1 MKKWYQQG
9 DIMLGVAVIAVVAM
23 LIVPLPAMLL
33 DFLLGISIMI
43 SIVALLT
50 AMFNREIADFSVFP
64 TLLLVSTVYRLAL
77 NVSSTRLILA
87 KGPAFEGQLIRAFG
101 EFVVGNNYVIGF
113 VVFIILVLVQMMVIT
128 KGATRISE
136 VSARFALDALPGR
149 QMAIEADITSGRVTE
164 EEGRRRNE
172 NLRREVDFYG
182 QMDGATKFV
191 QGDVRVGLI
200 ITAVNIVGGL
210 IIGMVMRG
218 ESFSTALKTYTLL
231 TIGDG
236 LVAQI
241 PSLLITTATGMVVTR
256 AGAKNN
262 LTNELSTQMFQNSRA
277 LYITAGALFTASLV
291 PGFPKFSLWLISA
304 FLGFLAYNMRQQK
317 KADAEK
323 QEAIQEQGKVGS
335 TERFLD
341 ELAVDPLK
349 IEIGF
354 NLVPLLD
361 RKQGGTL
368 LDRITNLR
376 QKMASDLGMIVPP
389 VRINDN
395 LDLDGNEY
403 LILIG
408 GIEVARTKVYP
419 EYLGALTNPNVRE
432 EIKPASPD
440 LVVNDPAFGQK
451 VILIEPE
458 KKREAEEKGYIVIDA
473 STMMITHLQ
482 ETFRAY
488 APQIMGREEV
498 KLLLDKT
505 KQKSPI
511 VVEEVTKL
519 FPNPGVL
526 LTILHNL
533 LRENVSIRNFPAIL
547 ETMADYGHRV
557 QNPELLTDIV
567 RQRIA
572 RQIVAPY
579 QDKNK
584 AIYAAVIDPQIEYD
598 VRGNITID
606 ERDGRVLAID
616 PHYRERLRGV
626 LLEAYN
632 KMQSEGKFPLFVCG
646 SEIRSSIAEI
656 ISREISTR
664 SFAVVA
670 YEEIPRDAKFIEMTK
685 VILEPSEVNA

>member
-9 DIMLGVAVIAVVAM
+9 DIMLGVAVVAVVAM
-23 LIVPLPAMLL
+23 LIVPLPTMLL

-77 NVSSTRLILA
+77 NVSTTRQILS
-87 KGPAFEGQLIRAFG
+87 KGPAFDGQLVRAFG
-101 EFVVGNNYVIGF
+101 EFVAGNNYVIGF

-164 EEGRRRNE
+164 EEGRKRNE

-200 ITAVNIVGGL
+200 ITAVNIIGGL

-218 ESFSTALKTYTLL
+218 ENFQTALKTYTLL

-277 LYITAGALFTASLV
+277 LYITAGALFVASLV
-291 PGFPKFSLWLISA
+291 PGFPKISLWVISL
-304 FLGFLAYNMRQQK
+304 FLGFIAYNMREQK
-317 KADAEK
+317 KAESQK
-323 QEAIQEQGKVGS
+323 QEAIQEQQKIGS

-403 LILIG
+403 VILIG

-419 EYLGALTNPNVRE
+419 EYLGALSNPNIRE
-432 EIKPASPD
+432 ELKPASPD

-451 VILIEPE
+451 VILIDPE
-458 KKREAEEKGYIVIDA
+458 KKRDAEERGYIVIDA

-505 KQKSPI
+505 KQKYPS
-511 VVEEVTKL
+511 VVDEVTKL
-519 FPNPGVL
+519 FPNPGIL

-533 LRENVSIRNFPAIL
+533 LRENVSIRNLPAIL
-547 ETMADYGHRV
+547 ETMADYGQRV

-567 RQRIA
+567 RQRLA

-584 AIYAAVIDPQIEYD
+584 TIYAAVIDPQIEYD
-598 VRGNITID
+598 VRGNITVD

-616 PHYRERLRGV
+616 PHYRERLRSV
-626 LLEAYN
+626 LIQAYN
-632 KMQSEGKFPLFVCG
+632 TMQTEGKFPLFVCG

-670 YEEIPRDAKFIEMTK
+670 YEEIPRDAKFVEMTK
-685 VILEPSEVNA
+685 VILEQSEVNA

>member
-1 MKKWYQQG
+1 
-9 DIMLGVAVIAVVAM
+9 MLGVAVVAVVAM
-23 LIVPLPAMLL
+23 LIVPLPTMLL

-77 NVSSTRLILA
+77 NVSTTRQILS
-87 KGPAFEGQLIRAFG
+87 KGPAFDGQLVRAFG
-101 EFVVGNNYVIGF
+101 EFVAGNNYVIGF

-164 EEGRRRNE
+164 EEGRKRNE

-200 ITAVNIVGGL
+200 ITAVNIIGGL

-218 ESFSTALKTYTLL
+218 ENFQTALKTYTLL

-277 LYITAGALFTASLV
+277 LYITAGALFVASLV
-291 PGFPKFSLWLISA
+291 PGFPKISLWVISL
-304 FLGFLAYNMRQQK
+304 FLGFIAYNMREQK
-317 KADAEK
+317 KAESQK
-323 QEAIQEQGKVGS
+323 QEAIQEQQKIGS

-403 LILIG
+403 VILIG

-419 EYLGALTNPNVRE
+419 EYLGALSNPNIRE
-432 EIKPASPD
+432 ELKPASPD

-451 VILIEPE
+451 VILIDPE
-458 KKREAEEKGYIVIDA
+458 KKRDAEERGYIVIDA

-505 KQKSPI
+505 KQKYPS
-511 VVEEVTKL
+511 VVDEVTKL
-519 FPNPGVL
+519 FPNPGIL

-533 LRENVSIRNFPAIL
+533 LRENVSIRNLPAIL
-547 ETMADYGHRV
+547 ETMADYGQRV

-567 RQRIA
+567 RQRLA

-584 AIYAAVIDPQIEYD
+584 TIYAAVIDPQIEYD
-598 VRGNITID
+598 VRGNITVD

-616 PHYRERLRGV
+616 PHYRERLRSV
-626 LLEAYN
+626 LIQAYN
-632 KMQSEGKFPLFVCG
+632 TMQTEGKFPLFVCG

-670 YEEIPRDAKFIEMTK
+670 YEEIPRDAKFVEMTK
-685 VILEPSEVNA
+685 VILEQSEVNA

>member
-1 MKKWYQQG
+1 
-9 DIMLGVAVIAVVAM
+9 LGVAVIAVVAM
-23 LIVPLPAMLL
+23 LIIPLPAMLL
-33 DFLLGISIMI
+33 DFLLAFSIMI

-200 ITAVNIVGGL
+200 ITTINIIGGL

-218 ESFSTALKTYTLL
+218 ESLQTALKTYTLL

-256 AGAKNN
+256 AGAKND
-262 LTNELSTQMFQNSRA
+262 LTSELSVQMFQNARA
-277 LYITAGALFTASLV
+277 LYITAGALFISSLV
-291 PGFPKFSLWLISA
+291 PGFPKISLWVISL
-304 FLGFLAYNMRQQK
+304 FLGFIAYNMRQQK
-317 KADAEK
+317 KAESQK
-323 QEAIQEQGKVGS
+323 QEAIQEQAKIGS

-354 NLVPLLD
+354 NLVPMLD

-376 QKMASDLGMIVPP
+376 QKMAADLGMIVPP

-403 LILIG
+403 VILIG

-419 EYLGALTNPNVRE
+419 EYLGALSNPNVRE
-432 EIKPASPD
+432 ELKPTSPD
-440 LVVNDPAFGQK
+440 LVINDPAFGQR
-451 VILIEPE
+451 VVLIDPE

-505 KQKSPI
+505 KQKYPS
-511 VVEEVTKL
+511 VVDEVNKL

-533 LRENVSIRNFPAIL
+533 LRENVSIRNLPAIL
-547 ETMADYGHRV
+547 ETMADYGGRV
-557 QNPELLTDIV
+557 QNAELLTDIV
-567 RQRIA
+567 RQRLA
-572 RQIVAPY
+572 RQIVTPY

-584 AIYAAVIDPQIEYD
+584 TIFAAVIDPQIEYD

-606 ERDGRVLAID
+606 DRDGRVLALD
-616 PHYRERLRGV
+616 PHYRERLRAA
-626 LLEAYN
+626 LLHVYN
-632 KMQSEGKFPLFVCG
+632 RMQTEGKFPLFVCG

-656 ISREISTR
+656 LSREISTR
-664 SFAVVA
+664 SFAVIA
-670 YEEIPRDAKFIEMTK
+670 YEEIPREAKFVEMAK
-685 VILEPSEVNA
+685 VILEESEVNA

>member
-23 LIVPLPAMLL
+23 LIIPLPAMLL
-33 DFLLGISIMI
+33 DFLLALSIMI

-200 ITAVNIVGGL
+200 ITTINIIGGL

-218 ESFSTALKTYTLL
+218 ESLQTALKTYTLL

-256 AGAKNN
+256 AGAKND
-262 LTNELSTQMFQNSRA
+262 LTSELSVQMFQNARA
-277 LYITAGALFTASLV
+277 LYITAGALFISSLV
-291 PGFPKFSLWLISA
+291 PGFPKISLWVISL
-304 FLGFLAYNMRQQK
+304 FLGFIAYNMRQQK
-317 KADAEK
+317 KAESQK
-323 QEAIQEQGKVGS
+323 QEAIQEQAKIGS

-354 NLVPLLD
+354 NLVPMLD

-376 QKMASDLGMIVPP
+376 QKMAADLGMIVPP

-403 LILIG
+403 VILIG

-419 EYLGALTNPNVRE
+419 EYLGALSNPNVRE
-432 EIKPASPD
+432 ELKPTSPD
-440 LVVNDPAFGQK
+440 LVINDPAFGQR
-451 VILIEPE
+451 VVLIDPE

-505 KQKSPI
+505 KQKYPS
-511 VVEEVTKL
+511 VVDEVNKL

-533 LRENVSIRNFPAIL
+533 LRENVSIRNLPAIL
-547 ETMADYGHRV
+547 ETMADYGGRV
-557 QNPELLTDIV
+557 QNAELLTDIV
-567 RQRIA
+567 RQRLA
-572 RQIVAPY
+572 RQIVTPY

-584 AIYAAVIDPQIEYD
+584 TIFAAVIDPQIEYD

-606 ERDGRVLAID
+606 DRDGRVLALD
-616 PHYRERLRGV
+616 PHYRERLRAA
-626 LLEAYN
+626 LLHVYN
-632 KMQSEGKFPLFVCG
+632 RMQTEGKFPLFVCG

-656 ISREISTR
+656 LSREISTR
-664 SFAVVA
+664 SFAVIA
-670 YEEIPRDAKFIEMTK
+670 YEEIPREAKFVEMAK
-685 VILEPSEVNA
+685 VILEESEVNA

>member
-23 LIVPLPAMLL
+23 LIVPLPALLL
-33 DFLLGISIMI
+33 DFLLAISIMI

-101 EFVVGNNYVIGF
+101 EFVVGGNYVIGF

-149 QMAIEADITSGRVTE
+149 QMAIEADMTSGRVTE

-200 ITAVNIVGGL
+200 ITAINVIGGL
-210 IIGMVMRG
+210 IIGMAMRG
-218 ESFSTALKTYTLL
+218 ESLQTALKTYTLL

-241 PSLLITTATGMVVTR
+241 PSLLITVATGMVVTR
-256 AGAKNN
+256 AGAKND
-262 LTNELSTQMFQNSRA
+262 LTTELSSQMFQNARA
-277 LYITAGALFTASLV
+277 LYITAGALFVASLV
-291 PGFPKFSLWLISA
+291 PGFPKLSLWVISL

-317 KADAEK
+317 MAESQK
-323 QEAIQEQGKVGS
+323 QEAIQEQQKVGS

-403 LILIG
+403 VILIG

-432 EIKPASPD
+432 ELVPTSAD
-440 LVVNDPAFGQK
+440 MVVNDPAFGQR
-451 VILIEPE
+451 VVLIDPE
-458 KKREAEEKGYIVIDA
+458 KKREAEEKGYVVIDA

-505 KQKSPI
+505 KQKYPS
-511 VVEEVTKL
+511 VVDEVNKL
-519 FPNPGVL
+519 FQNPGVL
-526 LTILHNL
+526 LSILHNL
-533 LRENVSIRNFPAIL
+533 LRENVSIRNLPAIL
-547 ETMADYGHRV
+547 ETLADYGARI
-557 QNPELLTDIV
+557 QNPELLTDMV
-567 RQRIA
+567 RQRLA

-584 AIYAAVIDPQIEYD
+584 AIFAAVIDPQIEYD
-598 VRGNITID
+598 VRGSITID
-606 ERDGRVLAID
+606 DRDGRVLAID

-626 LLEAYN
+626 LLNAYN
-632 KMQSEGKFPLFVCG
+632 TMQTQGRFPLFVCG
-646 SEIRSSIAEI
+646 AEVRSSIAEI
-656 ISREISTR
+656 ISRETSTR
-664 SFAVVA
+664 SFAVIA
-670 YEEIPRDAKFIEMTK
+670 YEEIPRDAKFIELTK
-685 VILEPSEVNA
+685 VILDASEVNA

>member
-23 LIVPLPAMLL
+23 LIVPLPALLL
-33 DFLLGISIMI
+33 DFLLAISIML

-50 AMFNREIADFSVFP
+50 AMFNKEIADFSVFP
-64 TLLLVSTVYRLAL
+64 TLLLVTTVYRLAL

-101 EFVVGNNYVIGF
+101 EFVVGGNYVIGF
-113 VVFIILVLVQMMVIT
+113 VVFVILVLVQMMVIT

-149 QMAIEADITSGRVTE
+149 QMAIEADMTSGRVTE

-200 ITAVNIVGGL
+200 ITAINVIGGL
-210 IIGMVMRG
+210 IIGMAMRG
-218 ESFSTALKTYTLL
+218 ESLQTALKTYTLL

-241 PSLLITTATGMVVTR
+241 PSLLITVATGMVVTR
-256 AGAKNN
+256 AGAKND
-262 LTNELSTQMFQNSRA
+262 LTQELSSQMFQNARA
-277 LYITAGALFTASLV
+277 LYITAGALFVASLV
-291 PGFPKFSLWLISA
+291 PGFPKLSLWVISL

-317 KADAEK
+317 MAESQK
-323 QEAIQEQGKVGS
+323 QEAIQEQQKVGS

-376 QKMASDLGMIVPP
+376 QKMAADLGMIVPP

-403 LILIG
+403 VILIG

-432 EIKPASPD
+432 EIVPASAD
-440 LVVNDPAFGQK
+440 MVVNDPAFGQR
-451 VILIEPE
+451 VVLIDPE
-458 KKREAEEKGYIVIDA
+458 KKREAEEKGYVVIDA

-505 KQKSPI
+505 KQKYPS
-511 VVEEVTKL
+511 VVDEVNKL

-526 LTILHNL
+526 LSILHNL
-533 LRENVSIRNFPAIL
+533 LRENVSIRNLPAIL
-547 ETMADYGHRV
+547 ETLADYGARV
-557 QNPELLTDIV
+557 SNPELLTDIV
-567 RQRIA
+567 RQRLA

-584 AIYAAVIDPQIEYD
+584 AIFAAVIDPQIEYD
-598 VRGNITID
+598 VRGSITID

-616 PHYRERLRGV
+616 PHYRERLRSV
-626 LLEAYN
+626 LLNAYN
-632 KMQSEGKFPLFVCG
+632 TMQTQGRFPLFVCG
-646 SEIRSSIAEI
+646 SEVRSSIAEI
-656 ISREISTR
+656 ISRETSTR
-664 SFAVVA
+664 SFAVIA
-670 YEEIPRDAKFIEMTK
+670 YEEIPRDAKFIELTK
-685 VILEPSEVNA
+685 VILDTSEVNA

>member
-1 MKKWYQQG
+1 
-9 DIMLGVAVIAVVAM
+9 MLGVAVIAVVAM
-23 LIVPLPAMLL
+23 LIIPLPAMLL
-33 DFLLGISIMI
+33 DFLLALSIMI

-200 ITAVNIVGGL
+200 ITAINIIGGL

-218 ESFSTALKTYTLL
+218 ESLQTALKTYTLL

-256 AGAKNN
+256 AGAKND
-262 LTNELSTQMFQNSRA
+262 LTSELSVQMFQNARA
-277 LYITAGALFTASLV
+277 LYITAGALFISSLV
-291 PGFPKFSLWLISA
+291 PGFPKISLWVISL
-304 FLGFLAYNMRQQK
+304 FLGFIAYNMRQQK
-317 KADAEK
+317 KAESQK
-323 QEAIQEQGKVGS
+323 QEAIQEQAKIGS

-354 NLVPLLD
+354 NLVPMLD

-376 QKMASDLGMIVPP
+376 QKMAADLGMIVPP

-403 LILIG
+403 VILIG

-419 EYLGALTNPNVRE
+419 EYLGALSNPNVRE
-432 EIKPASPD
+432 ELKPTSPD
-440 LVVNDPAFGQK
+440 LVINDPAFGQR
-451 VILIEPE
+451 VVLIDPE

-498 KLLLDKT
+498 KLLLEKT
-505 KQKSPI
+505 KQKYPS
-511 VVEEVTKL
+511 VVDEVNKL

-533 LRENVSIRNFPAIL
+533 LRENVSIRNLPAIL
-547 ETMADYGHRV
+547 ETMADYGGRV
-557 QNPELLTDIV
+557 QNAELLTDIV
-567 RQRIA
+567 RQRLA
-572 RQIVAPY
+572 RQIVTPY

-584 AIYAAVIDPQIEYD
+584 TIFAAVIDPQIEYD

-606 ERDGRVLAID
+606 DRDGRVLALD
-616 PHYRERLRGV
+616 PHYRERLRAA
-626 LLEAYN
+626 LLHVYN
-632 KMQSEGKFPLFVCG
+632 RMQTEGKFPLFVCG

-656 ISREISTR
+656 LSREISTR
-664 SFAVVA
+664 SFAVIA
-670 YEEIPRDAKFIEMTK
+670 YEEIPREAKFVEMAK
-685 VILEPSEVNA
+685 VILEESEVNA

>member
-23 LIVPLPAMLL
+23 LIVPLPALLL
-33 DFLLGISIMI
+33 DFLLAISIMI

-50 AMFNREIADFSVFP
+50 AMFNKEIADFSVFP
-64 TLLLVSTVYRLAL
+64 TLLLVTTVYRLAL

-101 EFVVGNNYVIGF
+101 EFVVGGNYVIGF
-113 VVFIILVLVQMMVIT
+113 VVFVILVLVQMMVIT

-149 QMAIEADITSGRVTE
+149 QMAIEADMTSGRVTE

-200 ITAVNIVGGL
+200 ITAINVIGGL
-210 IIGMVMRG
+210 IIGMAMRG
-218 ESFSTALKTYTLL
+218 ESLQTALKTYTLL

-241 PSLLITTATGMVVTR
+241 PSLLITVATGMVVTR
-256 AGAKNN
+256 AGAKND
-262 LTNELSTQMFQNSRA
+262 LTQELSSQMFQNARA
-277 LYITAGALFTASLV
+277 LYITAGALFVASLV
-291 PGFPKFSLWLISA
+291 PGFPKLSLWVISL

-317 KADAEK
+317 MAESQK
-323 QEAIQEQGKVGS
+323 QEAIQEQQKVGS

-376 QKMASDLGMIVPP
+376 QKMAADLGMIVPP

-403 LILIG
+403 VILIG

-432 EIKPASPD
+432 EIVPTSAD
-440 LVVNDPAFGQK
+440 MVVNDPAFGQR
-451 VILIEPE
+451 VVLIDPE
-458 KKREAEEKGYIVIDA
+458 KKREAEEKGYVVIDA

-505 KQKSPI
+505 KQKYPS
-511 VVEEVTKL
+511 VVDEVNKL

-526 LTILHNL
+526 LSILHNL
-533 LRENVSIRNFPAIL
+533 LRENVSIRNLPAIL
-547 ETMADYGHRV
+547 ETLADYGARV
-557 QNPELLTDIV
+557 SNPELLTDIV
-567 RQRIA
+567 RQRLA

-584 AIYAAVIDPQIEYD
+584 AIFAAVIDPQIEYD
-598 VRGNITID
+598 VRSSITID

-616 PHYRERLRGV
+616 PHYRERLRSV
-626 LLEAYN
+626 LLNAYN
-632 KMQSEGKFPLFVCG
+632 TMQTQGRFPLFVCG
-646 SEIRSSIAEI
+646 SEVRSSIAEI
-656 ISREISTR
+656 ISRETSTR
-664 SFAVVA
+664 SFAVIA
-670 YEEIPRDAKFIEMTK
+670 YEEIPRDAKFIELTK
-685 VILEPSEVNA
+685 VILDTSEVNA

>member
-23 LIVPLPAMLL
+23 LIVPLPALLL
-33 DFLLGISIMI
+33 DFLLAISIMI

-101 EFVVGNNYVIGF
+101 EFVVGGNYVIGF

-149 QMAIEADITSGRVTE
+149 QMAIEADMTSGRVTE

-200 ITAVNIVGGL
+200 ITTINVIGGL
-210 IIGMVMRG
+210 IIGMAMRG
-218 ESFSTALKTYTLL
+218 ESLQTALKTYTLL

-241 PSLLITTATGMVVTR
+241 PSLLITVATGMVVTR
-256 AGAKNN
+256 AGAKND
-262 LTNELSTQMFQNSRA
+262 LTTELSSQMFQNARA
-277 LYITAGALFTASLV
+277 LYITAGALFVASLV
-291 PGFPKFSLWLISA
+291 PGFPKLSLWVISL

-317 KADAEK
+317 MAESQK
-323 QEAIQEQGKVGS
+323 QEAIQEQQKVGS

-403 LILIG
+403 VILIG

-432 EIKPASPD
+432 ELVPTSAD
-440 LVVNDPAFGQK
+440 MVVNDPAFGQR
-451 VILIEPE
+451 VVLIDPE
-458 KKREAEEKGYIVIDA
+458 KKREAEEKGYVVIDA

-505 KQKSPI
+505 KQKYPS
-511 VVEEVTKL
+511 VVDEVNKL
-519 FPNPGVL
+519 FQNPGVL
-526 LTILHNL
+526 LSILHNL
-533 LRENVSIRNFPAIL
+533 LRENVSIRNLPAIL
-547 ETMADYGHRV
+547 ETLADYGGRI
-557 QNPELLTDIV
+557 QNPELLTDMV
-567 RQRIA
+567 RQRLA

-584 AIYAAVIDPQIEYD
+584 AIFAAVIDPQIEYD
-598 VRGNITID
+598 VRGSITID
-606 ERDGRVLAID
+606 DRDGRVLAID

-626 LLEAYN
+626 LLNAYN
-632 KMQSEGKFPLFVCG
+632 TMQTQGRFPLFVCG
-646 SEIRSSIAEI
+646 AEVRSSIAEI
-656 ISREISTR
+656 ISRETSTR
-664 SFAVVA
+664 SFAVIA
-670 YEEIPRDAKFIEMTK
+670 YEEIPRDAKFIELTK
-685 VILEPSEVNA
+685 VILDASEVNA

>member
-9 DIMLGVAVIAVVAM
+9 DIMLGVAVVAVVAM
-23 LIVPLPAMLL
+23 LIVPLPTMLL

-77 NVSSTRLILA
+77 NVSTTRQILA
-87 KGPAFEGQLIRAFG
+87 KGPAFDGQLVRAFG
-101 EFVVGNNYVIGF
+101 EFVAGNNYVIGF

-164 EEGRRRNE
+164 EEGRKRNE

-200 ITAVNIVGGL
+200 ITAVNIIGGL

-218 ESFSTALKTYTLL
+218 ESFQTALKTYTLL

-262 LTNELSTQMFQNSRA
+262 LTSELSTQMFQNSRA
-277 LYITAGALFTASLV
+277 LYITAGALFVASLV
-291 PGFPKFSLWLISA
+291 PGFPKLSLWIISG
-304 FLGFLAYNMRQQK
+304 FLGFLAYNMREQK
-317 KADAEK
+317 KAESQK
-323 QEAIQEQGKVGS
+323 QEAISEQQKIGS

-403 LILIG
+403 VILIG
-408 GIEVARTKVYP
+408 GIEVARTKVFP
-419 EYLGALTNPNVRE
+419 EYLGALSNPNIRE
-432 EIKPASPD
+432 ELKPASPD
-440 LVVNDPAFGQK
+440 MIVNDPAFGQK
-451 VILIEPE
+451 VILIDPE

-505 KQKSPI
+505 KQKYPS
-511 VVEEVTKL
+511 VVDEVAKL
-519 FPNPGVL
+519 FPNPGII

-533 LRENVSIRNFPAIL
+533 LRENVSIRNLPAIL
-547 ETMADYGHRV
+547 ETMADYGQRV

-567 RQRIA
+567 RQRLA

-584 AIYAAVIDPQIEYD
+584 TIFAAVIDPQIEYD

-616 PHYRERLRGV
+616 PHYRERLRAV
-626 LLEAYN
+626 LVQAYN
-632 KMQSEGKFPLFVCG
+632 TMQTEGKFPLFVCG
-646 SEIRSSIAEI
+646 SEIRSSISEI

-670 YEEIPRDAKFIEMTK
+670 YEEIPRDAKFVEMTK
-685 VILEPSEVNA
+685 VILEQSEVNA

>member
-1 MKKWYQQG
+1 MRKWYQQN
-9 DIMLGVAVIAVVAM
+9 DIMLGVAVVAVVAM
-23 LIVPLPAMLL
+23 LIIPLPAMLL

-50 AMFNREIADFSVFP
+50 AMFNREISDFSVFP
-64 TLLLVSTVYRLAL
+64 TLLLVSTVFRLAL

-113 VVFIILVLVQMMVIT
+113 VIFIILVMVQMMVIT
-128 KGATRISE
+128 KGATRIAE

-149 QMAIEADITSGRVTE
+149 QMALEADMSSGRVTE

-210 IIGMVMRG
+210 VIGMVMRG
-218 ESFSTALKTYTLL
+218 EGIQTALKTYTLL

-256 AGAKNN
+256 AGAKND
-262 LTNELSTQMFQNSRA
+262 LASELSTQMFQNART
-277 LYITAGALFTASLV
+277 LYITASALFAASLV
-291 PGFPKFSLWLISA
+291 PGFPKISLWVISIFLA
-304 FLGFLAYNMRQQK
+304 FIAYNMREQK
-317 KADAEK
+317 KIETQK
-323 QEAIQEQGKVGS
+323 QEAIQEQQKVGS

-376 QKMASDLGMIVPP
+376 QKMAADLGMIVPP
-389 VRINDN
+389 VRISDN

-403 LILIG
+403 VVLIG
-408 GIEVARTKVYP
+408 GIEVGRTKVFP
-419 EYLGALTNPNVRE
+419 EYLGALSNPTIRDE
-432 EIKPASPD
+432 LKPSSPD
-440 LVVNDPAFGQK
+440 MVVTDAAFNQK

-458 KKREAEEKGYIVIDA
+458 QKRDAEERGYIVIDA
-473 STMMITHLQ
+473 STMIITHLQ
-482 ETFRAY
+482 EVFRAY
-488 APQIMGREEV
+488 ASQIMGREEV

-505 KQKSPI
+505 KQKYPS
-511 VVEEVTKL
+511 VVDEVMKL

-526 LTILHNL
+526 LKILHNL
-533 LRENVSIRNFPAIL
+533 LRENVSIRNLPAIL
-547 ETMADYGHRV
+547 EAIADYGQRI
-557 QNPELLTDIV
+557 QNAELLTDLV
-567 RQRIA
+567 RQRLGQ
-572 RQIVAPY
+572 QIIVPY
-579 QDKNK
+579 LDKNK
-584 AIYAAVIDPQIEYD
+584 SLFAAVIDPQIEYD

-616 PHYRERLRGV
+616 PHYREQLRSV
-626 LLEAYN
+626 LIEAFN
-632 KMQSEGKFPLFVCG
+632 RMQSEGKFPVFVCG
-646 SEIRSSIAEI
+646 SEIRSSISEI
-656 ISREISTR
+656 LSRDIATR
-664 SFAVVA
+664 SFAVIA
-670 YEEIPRDAKFIEMTK
+670 YEEIPRETKFIETTK
-685 VILEPSEVNA
+685 VILEMDEVNA

>member
-9 DIMLGVAVIAVVAM
+9 DIMLGIAVIAVVAM
-23 LIVPLPAMLL
+23 LIIPLPAMLL
-33 DFLLGISIMI
+33 DFLLAVSIMI

-87 KGPAFEGQLIRAFG
+87 KGPAFEGKLIRAFG

-200 ITAVNIVGGL
+200 ITSINIIGGL
-210 IIGMVMRG
+210 IIGMAMRG
-218 ESFSTALKTYTLL
+218 ENLATALKTYTLL

-256 AGAKNN
+256 AGAKND
-262 LTNELSTQMFQNSRA
+262 LTTELSVQMFQNSRA
-277 LYITAGALFTASLV
+277 LYITAGALFAASLV
-291 PGFPKFSLWLISA
+291 PGFPKISLWVISL

-317 KADAEK
+317 KAESQK
-323 QEAIQEQGKVGS
+323 QEAIQEQQKVGS

-403 LILIG
+403 VILIG

-419 EYLGALTNPNVRE
+419 EYLGALSNPNVRE
-432 EIKPASPD
+432 EIKAVSPE
-440 LVVNDPAFGQK
+440 LVVTDPAFGQR
-451 VILIEPE
+451 VILIDPE

-473 STMMITHLQ
+473 STMIITHLQ

-505 KQKSPI
+505 RQKYPS
-511 VVEEVTKL
+511 VVDEVGKL

-533 LRENVSIRNFPAIL
+533 LRENVSIRNLPAIL
-547 ETMADYGHRV
+547 ETLADYGQRV

-567 RQRIA
+567 RQRLA

-584 AIYAAVIDPQIEYD
+584 ALFAAVIDPQIEYD

-606 ERDGRVLAID
+606 ERDGRVLALD
-616 PHYRERLRGV
+616 PHYRERLRAA
-626 LLEAYN
+626 LLNAYN
-632 KMQSEGKFPLFVCG
+632 TMQTGGKFPVFVCG
-646 SEIRSSIAEI
+646 SEIRSAIAEI

-664 SFAVVA
+664 SFAVIA
-670 YEEIPRDAKFIEMTK
+670 YEEIPRDIRFVELTK
-685 VILEPSEVNA
+685 VIMEESEVNA

>member
-101 EFVVGNNYVIGF
+101 EFVVGNNYIIGF
-113 VVFIILVLVQMMVIT
+113 VIFIILVLVQMMVIT

-182 QMDGATKFV
+182 QMDGATKFI

-218 ESFSTALKTYTLL
+218 ESFSTAVKTYTLL

-262 LTNELSTQMFQNSRA
+262 LTSELATQMFQNSRA

-323 QEAIQEQGKVGS
+323 QDAIQEQAKVGS

-376 QKMASDLGMIVPP
+376 QKMAADLGMIVPP

-432 EIKPASPD
+432 EMKPASPD
-440 LVVNDPAFGQK
+440 LIVNDPAFGQK
-451 VILIEPE
+451 VILIETE

-498 KLLLDKT
+498 KLLMDKT
-505 KQKSPI
+505 KQKYPS

-533 LRENVSIRNFPAIL
+533 LRENVSIRNLPAIL
-547 ETMADYGHRV
+547 ETMADYGQRV

-632 KMQSEGKFPLFVCG
+632 KMQGEGKFPLFVCG

-670 YEEIPRDAKFIEMTK
+670 YEELPRDAKFIEMTK

>member
-23 LIVPLPAMLL
+23 LIIPLPAMLL
-33 DFLLGISIMI
+33 DFLLALSIMI

-200 ITAVNIVGGL
+200 ITAINIIGGL

-218 ESFSTALKTYTLL
+218 ESLQTALKTYTLL

-256 AGAKNN
+256 AGAKND
-262 LTNELSTQMFQNSRA
+262 LTSELSVQMFQNARA
-277 LYITAGALFTASLV
+277 LYITAGALFISSLV
-291 PGFPKFSLWLISA
+291 PGFPKISLWVISL
-304 FLGFLAYNMRQQK
+304 FLGFIAYNMRQQK
-317 KADAEK
+317 KAESQK
-323 QEAIQEQGKVGS
+323 QEAIQEQAKIGS

-354 NLVPLLD
+354 NLVPMLD

-376 QKMASDLGMIVPP
+376 QKMAADLGMIVPP

-403 LILIG
+403 VILIG

-419 EYLGALTNPNVRE
+419 EYLGALSNPNVRE
-432 EIKPASPD
+432 ELKPTSPD
-440 LVVNDPAFGQK
+440 LVINDPAFGQR
-451 VILIEPE
+451 VVLIDPE

-498 KLLLDKT
+498 KLLLEKT
-505 KQKSPI
+505 KQKYPS
-511 VVEEVTKL
+511 VVDEVNKL

-533 LRENVSIRNFPAIL
+533 LRENVSIRNLPAIL
-547 ETMADYGHRV
+547 ETMADYGGRV
-557 QNPELLTDIV
+557 QNAELLTDIV
-567 RQRIA
+567 RQRLA
-572 RQIVAPY
+572 RQIVTPY

-584 AIYAAVIDPQIEYD
+584 TIFAAVIDPQIEYD

-606 ERDGRVLAID
+606 DRDGRVLALD
-616 PHYRERLRGV
+616 PHYRERLRAA
-626 LLEAYN
+626 LLHVYN
-632 KMQSEGKFPLFVCG
+632 RMQTEGKFPLFVCG

-656 ISREISTR
+656 LSREISTR
-664 SFAVVA
+664 SFAVIA
-670 YEEIPRDAKFIEMTK
+670 YEEIPREAKFVEMAK
-685 VILEPSEVNA
+685 VILEESEVNA

>member
-33 DFLLGISIMI
+33 DFLLAVSIMI

-64 TLLLVSTVYRLAL
+64 TLLLVTTVYRLAL

-101 EFVVGNNYVIGF
+101 EFVVGGNYVIGF

-149 QMAIEADITSGRVTE
+149 QMAIEADMTSGRVTE

-200 ITAVNIVGGL
+200 ITAINVIGGL
-210 IIGMVMRG
+210 IIGMAMRG
-218 ESFSTALKTYTLL
+218 ESLQVALKTYTLL

-241 PSLLITTATGMVVTR
+241 PSLLITVATGMVVTR
-256 AGAKNN
+256 AGAKND
-262 LTNELSTQMFQNSRA
+262 LTSELSSQMFQNARA
-277 LYITAGALFTASLV
+277 LYITAGALFIASLV
-291 PGFPKFSLWLISA
+291 PGFPKLSLWVISL

-317 KADAEK
+317 MAESQK
-323 QEAIQEQGKVGS
+323 QDAIQEQQKVGS

-376 QKMASDLGMIVPP
+376 QKMAADLGMIVPP

-432 EIKPASPD
+432 ELVPASAD
-440 LVVNDPAFGQK
+440 LVVTDPAFGQR
-451 VILIEPE
+451 VILIDPE
-458 KKREAEEKGYIVIDA
+458 KKREAEEKGYVVIDA

-505 KQKSPI
+505 RQKYPS
-511 VVEEVTKL
+511 VVDEVSKI
-519 FPNPGVL
+519 FPNPGIL

-533 LRENVSIRNFPAIL
+533 LRENVSIRNLPAIL
-547 ETMADYGHRV
+547 ETLADYGARV
-557 QNPELLTDIV
+557 SNPELLTDIV
-567 RQRIA
+567 RQRLA
-572 RQIVAPY
+572 RQIVSPY

-606 ERDGRVLAID
+606 DRDGRVLAID
-616 PHYRERLRGV
+616 PHYRERLRSV
-626 LLEAYN
+626 LLTAYN
-632 KMQSEGKFPLFVCG
+632 TMQNQGKFPLFVCG
-646 SEIRSSIAEI
+646 SEVRSSIAEI
-656 ISREISTR
+656 LSRETSTR
-664 SFAVVA
+664 SFAVIA
-670 YEEIPRDAKFIEMTK
+670 YEEIPRDAKFIELTK

>member
-1 MKKWYQQG
+1 
-9 DIMLGVAVIAVVAM
+9 M
-23 LIVPLPAMLL
+23 LIIPMPAMLL
-33 DFLLGISIMI
+33 DFLLGVSLMI

-50 AMFNREIADFSVFP
+50 AMFNREISDFSVFP
-64 TLLLVSTVYRLAL
+64 TLLLVTTVFRLAL

-87 KGPAFEGQLIRAFG
+87 KGPAFEGKLIRAFG
-101 EFVVGNNYVIGF
+101 EFVVGNNYIIGF
-113 VVFIILVLVQMMVIT
+113 VIFIILVLVQMMVIT

-136 VSARFALDALPGR
+136 VSARFQLDALPGR
-149 QMAIEADITSGRVTE
+149 QMALETDISSGRITE

-218 ESFSTALKTYTLL
+218 EGFETALKTYTLL

-241 PSLLITTATGMVVTR
+241 PSLLITTATGLVVTR
-256 AGAKNN
+256 AGAKNE
-262 LTNELSTQMFQNSRA
+262 LASELSVQMFQNSRT
-277 LYITAGALFTASLV
+277 LYITAGALFVASLV
-291 PGFPKFSLWLISA
+291 PGFPKISLWAISL
-304 FLGFLAYNMRQQK
+304 FLGFIAYNMREQK
-317 KADAEK
+317 KAETQK
-323 QEAIQEQGKVGS
+323 QEAIQEQQKVGS

-376 QKMASDLGMIVPP
+376 QKMAADLGMIVPP

-403 LILIG
+403 VILIG
-408 GIEVARTKVYP
+408 GIEVSRTKVYP
-419 EYLGALTNPNVRE
+419 EYLGALSNPNVKE
-432 EIKPASPD
+432 ELKPASPD
-440 LVVNDPAFGQK
+440 MLVTDAAFGQK
-451 VILIEPE
+451 VILIDSE
-458 KKREAEEKGYIVIDA
+458 KKRDAEDKGYVVIDA
-473 STMMITHLQ
+473 STMIITHLQ
-482 ETFRAY
+482 EVFRMY

-505 KQKSPI
+505 KQKYPS

-533 LRENVSIRNFPAIL
+533 LRENVSIRNLPAIL
-547 ETMADYGHRV
+547 ETIADFGQRV
-557 QNPELLTDIV
+557 QNAELLTDFV
-567 RQRIA
+567 RQRLG
-572 RQIVAPY
+572 RQILAPY

-584 AIYAAVIDPQIEYD
+584 TIYAAVIDPQIEYD

-616 PHYRERLRGV
+616 PHYRERLRAV
-626 LLEAYN
+626 LIDAYN
-632 KMQSEGKFPLFVCG
+632 TMQSGGKFPLYVCG
-646 SEIRSSIAEI
+646 AEIRSSISEI
-656 ISREISTR
+656 LSREIPTR

-685 VILEPSEVNA
+685 VILETNEVNA

>member
-33 DFLLGISIMI
+33 DFLLAISVMI

-50 AMFNREIADFSVFP
+50 AMFNREISEFSVFP
-64 TLLLVSTVYRLAL
+64 TLLLVTTVFRLAL

-101 EFVVGNNYVIGF
+101 EFVVGGNYVIGF
-113 VVFIILVLVQMMVIT
+113 VVFVILVLVQMMVIT

-149 QMAIEADITSGRVTE
+149 QMALEADMTSGRVTE
-164 EEGRRRNE
+164 EEGTRRKE
-172 NLRREVDFYG
+172 ALQREVDFYG

-200 ITAVNIVGGL
+200 ITAINVIGGL
-210 IIGMVMRG
+210 IIGMAMRG
-218 ESFSTALKTYTLL
+218 ESLQTALKTYTLL

-241 PSLLITTATGMVVTR
+241 PSLLITVATGMVVTR

-262 LTNELSTQMFQNSRA
+262 LTTELSSQMFQNARA
-277 LYITAGALFTASLV
+277 LYITAGALFVASLV
-291 PGFPKFSLWLISA
+291 PGFPKLSLWVISL

-317 KADAEK
+317 MAESQK
-323 QEAIQEQGKVGS
+323 QEAIQEQQKVGS

-341 ELAVDPLK
+341 ELALDPLK

-376 QKMASDLGMIVPP
+376 QKMAADLGMIVPP

-403 LILIG
+403 VILIG

-432 EIKPASPD
+432 EIVPTSAD
-440 LVVNDPAFGQK
+440 MVVNDPAFGQR
-451 VILIEPE
+451 VVLIDPE
-458 KKREAEEKGYIVIDA
+458 KKREAEEKGYVVIDA

-505 KQKSPI
+505 KQKYPS
-511 VVEEVTKL
+511 VVDEVNKL

-526 LTILHNL
+526 LSILHNL
-533 LRENVSIRNFPAIL
+533 LRENVSIRNLPAIL
-547 ETMADYGHRV
+547 ETLADYGGRMG
-557 QNPELLTDIV
+557 NAELLTDMV
-567 RQRIA
+567 RQRLA

-584 AIYAAVIDPQIEYD
+584 AIFAAVIDPQIEYD
-598 VRGNITID
+598 VRGSITID
-606 ERDGRVLAID
+606 DRDGRILAID
-616 PHYRERLRGV
+616 PHYRERLRSV
-626 LLEAYN
+626 LLNAYN
-632 KMQSEGKFPLFVCG
+632 TMQTQGRFPLFVCG
-646 SEIRSSIAEI
+646 SEVRSSIAEI
-656 ISREISTR
+656 ISRETSTR
-664 SFAVVA
+664 SFAVIA
-670 YEEIPRDAKFIEMTK
+670 YEEIPRDAKFIELTK
-685 VILEPSEVNA
+685 VILDTSEVNA

>member
-1 MKKWYQQG
+1 
-9 DIMLGVAVIAVVAM
+9 MLGVAVIAVVAM
-23 LIVPLPAMLL
+23 LIIPLPAMLL
-33 DFLLGISIMI
+33 DFLLALSIMI

-200 ITAVNIVGGL
+200 ITTINIIGGL

-218 ESFSTALKTYTLL
+218 ESLQTALKTYTLL

-256 AGAKNN
+256 AGAKND
-262 LTNELSTQMFQNSRA
+262 LTSELSVQMFQNARA
-277 LYITAGALFTASLV
+277 LYITAGALFISSLV
-291 PGFPKFSLWLISA
+291 PGFPKISLWVISL
-304 FLGFLAYNMRQQK
+304 FLGFIAYNMRQQK
-317 KADAEK
+317 KAESQK
-323 QEAIQEQGKVGS
+323 QEAIQEQAKIGS

-354 NLVPLLD
+354 NLVPMLD

-376 QKMASDLGMIVPP
+376 QKMAADLGMIVPP

-403 LILIG
+403 VILIG

-419 EYLGALTNPNVRE
+419 EYLGALSNPNVRE
-432 EIKPASPD
+432 ELKPTSPD
-440 LVVNDPAFGQK
+440 LVINDPAFGQR
-451 VILIEPE
+451 VVLIDPE

-505 KQKSPI
+505 KQKYPS
-511 VVEEVTKL
+511 VVDEVNKL

-533 LRENVSIRNFPAIL
+533 LRENVSIRNLPAIL
-547 ETMADYGHRV
+547 ETMADYGGRV
-557 QNPELLTDIV
+557 QNAELLTDIV
-567 RQRIA
+567 RQRLA
-572 RQIVAPY
+572 RQIVTPY

-584 AIYAAVIDPQIEYD
+584 TIFAAVIDPQIEYD

-606 ERDGRVLAID
+606 DRDGRVLALD
-616 PHYRERLRGV
+616 PHYRERLRAA
-626 LLEAYN
+626 LLHVYN
-632 KMQSEGKFPLFVCG
+632 RMQTEGKFPLFVCG

-656 ISREISTR
+656 LSREISTR
-664 SFAVVA
+664 SFAVIA
-670 YEEIPRDAKFIEMTK
+670 YEEIPREAKFVEMAK
-685 VILEPSEVNA
+685 VILEESEVNA

>member
-9 DIMLGVAVIAVVAM
+9 DIMLGVAVVAVVAM
-23 LIVPLPAMLL
+23 LIVPLPTILL
-33 DFLLGISIMI
+33 DFLLAISIMI

-77 NVSSTRLILA
+77 NVSTTRQILA
-87 KGPAFEGQLIRAFG
+87 KGPAFDGQLVRAFG
-101 EFVVGNNYVIGF
+101 EFVAGNNYVIGF

-164 EEGRRRNE
+164 EEGRKRNE

-200 ITAVNIVGGL
+200 ITAVNIIGGL

-218 ESFSTALKTYTLL
+218 ESFQVALKTYTLL

-262 LTNELSTQMFQNSRA
+262 LTSELSTQMFQNSRA
-277 LYITAGALFTASLV
+277 LYITAGALFVASLV
-291 PGFPKFSLWLISA
+291 PGFPKISLWVISG
-304 FLGFLAYNMRQQK
+304 FLGFLAYNMREQK
-317 KADAEK
+317 KAESQK
-323 QEAIQEQGKVGS
+323 QEAISEQQKIGS

-403 LILIG
+403 VILIG
-408 GIEVARTKVYP
+408 GIEVARTKVFP
-419 EYLGALTNPNVRE
+419 EYLGALSNPNIRE
-432 EIKPASPD
+432 ELKPASPD
-440 LVVNDPAFGQK
+440 MVVNDPAFGQK
-451 VILIEPE
+451 VILIDPE

-505 KQKSPI
+505 KQKYPS
-511 VVEEVTKL
+511 VVDEVNKL
-519 FPNPGVL
+519 FPNPGIL

-533 LRENVSIRNFPAIL
+533 LRENVSIRNLPAIL
-547 ETMADYGHRV
+547 ETMADYGQRV

-567 RQRIA
+567 RQRLA

-584 AIYAAVIDPQIEYD
+584 TIFAAVIDPQIEYD

-616 PHYRERLRGV
+616 PHYRERLRAV
-626 LLEAYN
+626 LVQAYN
-632 KMQSEGKFPLFVCG
+632 TMQTEGRFPLFVCG
-646 SEIRSSIAEI
+646 SEIRSSISEI

-670 YEEIPRDAKFIEMTK
+670 YEEIPRDAKFVEMTK
-685 VILEPSEVNA
+685 VILEQSEVNA

>member
-1 MKKWYQQG
+1 
-9 DIMLGVAVIAVVAM
+9 VIAVVAM
-23 LIVPLPAMLL
+23 LIIPLPAMLL
-33 DFLLGISIMI
+33 DFLLAVSIMI
-43 SIVALLT
+43 SIIALLT

-64 TLLLVSTVYRLAL
+64 TLLLVSTVFRLAL

-164 EEGRRRNE
+164 EEGRTRNE

-182 QMDGATKFV
+182 QMDGSTKFV

-200 ITAVNIVGGL
+200 ITAVNVVGGL
-210 IIGMVMRG
+210 IIGVAMRG
-218 ESFSTALKTYTLL
+218 ESFQTALKTYTLL

-256 AGAKNN
+256 AGAKNA
-262 LTNELSTQMFQNSRA
+262 LTTELSTQMFQNSRA
-277 LYITAGALFTASLV
+277 LIITAGALFAASLV
-291 PGFPKFSLWLISA
+291 PGFPKLSLWAISL
-304 FLGFLAYNMRQQK
+304 FLGFLAYSMRQQK
-317 KADAEK
+317 KAESEK
-323 QEAIQEQGKVGS
+323 QDAIHEQAKVGS

-376 QKMASDLGMIVPP
+376 QKMAADLGMIVPP

-403 LILIG
+403 VILIG

-419 EYLGALTNPNVRE
+419 EYLGALSNPNIRDE
-432 EIKPASPD
+432 MLPASPD
-440 LVVNDPAFGQK
+440 LVVNDPAFGQR

-505 KQKSPI
+505 RQKYPS
-511 VVEEVTKL
+511 VVDEVNKL
-519 FPNPGVL
+519 FSNPGVL

-533 LRENVSIRNFPAIL
+533 LRENVSIRNLPAIL
-547 ETMADYGHRV
+547 ETLADYGARV

-579 QDKNK
+579 LDKNK
-584 AIYAAVIDPQIEYD
+584 AIHAAVVDPQIEYD
-598 VRGNITID
+598 VRASITID
-606 ERDGRVLAID
+606 ERDGRVLALD
-616 PHYRERLRGV
+616 PHYRERLRAV
-626 LLEAYN
+626 LISAYN
-632 KMQSEGKFPLFVCG
+632 TMQNQGKFPLFACG
-646 SEIRSSIAEI
+646 SEIRSSLAEI

-664 SFAVVA
+664 SFAVLA
-670 YEEIPRDAKFIEMTK
+670 FEEIPREAKFIEIAK
-685 VILEPSEVNA
+685 VILEESEVNA

>member
-33 DFLLGISIMI
+33 DFLLALSIMI

-64 TLLLVSTVYRLAL
+64 TLLLVSTVFRLAL

-210 IIGMVMRG
+210 IIGLAMRG
-218 ESFSTALKTYTLL
+218 ESFATALKTYTLL

-256 AGAKNN
+256 AGAKEQ
-262 LTNELSTQMFQNSRA
+262 LTTEFSKQMFQNSRA
-277 LYITAGALFTASLV
+277 LYITAGALFVASLV
-291 PGFPKFSLWLISA
+291 PGFPKISLWMISI
-304 FLGFLAYNMRQQK
+304 FLGFIAYQMREQK
-317 KADAEK
+317 KAESQK
-323 QEAIQEQGKVGS
+323 NEAIQEQAKIGS

-376 QKMASDLGMIVPP
+376 QKMATDLGMIVPP
-389 VRINDN
+389 VRIHDN
-395 LDLDGNEY
+395 MDYDGNEY
-403 LILIG
+403 AILIG
-408 GIEVARTKVYP
+408 GIEVARSKIFP
-419 EYLGALTNPNVRE
+419 EYLGALTNANVRE
-432 EIKPASPD
+432 EITAASPD
-440 LVVNDPAFGQK
+440 LVVNDPAFGQR
-451 VILIEPE
+451 VVLIDPE
-458 KKREAEEKGYIVIDA
+458 KKRDAETKGYIVIDA
-473 STMMITHLQ
+473 STMLITHLQ
-482 ETFRAY
+482 EVFRTY
-488 APQIMGREEV
+488 AAQIMGREEV

-505 KQKSPI
+505 KQKYPS
-511 VVEEVTKL
+511 VVDEVQKL

-533 LRENVSIRNFPAIL
+533 LRENVSIRNLPSIL
-547 ETMADYGHRV
+547 ETMADYGQRV
-557 QNPELLTDIV
+557 QNSELLTDIV
-567 RQRIA
+567 RQRLS
-572 RQIVAPY
+572 RQIVTPY
-579 QDKNK
+579 LDKNK
-584 AIYAAVIDPQIEYD
+584 TLFAAVVDPQIEYD

-616 PHYRERLRGV
+616 PHYRERLRAV
-626 LLEAYN
+626 LVNAYN
-632 KMQSEGKFPLFVCG
+632 KMQAEGKIPVFVCG
-646 SEIRSSIAEI
+646 SEVRSSISEVL
-656 ISREISTR
+656 SREISTR
-664 SFAVVA
+664 SFAVIA
-670 YEEIPRDAKFIEMTK
+670 FEELPRDVKFVEVTK
-685 VILEPSEVNA
+685 VILEGSEVNA

>member
-23 LIVPLPAMLL
+23 LIVPLPTMLL
-33 DFLLGISIMI
+33 DFLLAISIMV
-43 SIVALLT
+43 SIIALLT

-64 TLLLVSTVYRLAL
+64 TLLLVSTVFRLAL
-77 NVSSTRLILA
+77 NVSTTRQILA
-87 KGPAFEGQLIRAFG
+87 KGPAFDGQLVRAFG
-101 EFVVGNNYVIGF
+101 EFVAGNNYVIGF

-164 EEGRRRNE
+164 EEGRKRNE

-200 ITAVNIVGGL
+200 ITAVNIIGGL
-210 IIGMVMRG
+210 IIGMVMRN
-218 ESFSTALKTYTLL
+218 ENFQTALKTYTLL

-262 LTNELSTQMFQNSRA
+262 LTSELSTQMFQNSRA
-277 LYITAGALFTASLV
+277 LYITAGALFVASLV
-291 PGFPKFSLWLISA
+291 PGFPKISLWVISG
-304 FLGFLAYNMRQQK
+304 FLGFLAYNMREQK
-317 KADAEK
+317 RAESQK
-323 QEAIQEQGKVGS
+323 QEAIQEQAKVGS

-376 QKMASDLGMIVPP
+376 QKMAADLGMIVPP

-403 LILIG
+403 VILIG

-419 EYLGALTNPNVRE
+419 EYLGALSNPNVRE
-432 EIKPASPD
+432 ELKPASPD
-440 LVVNDPAFGQK
+440 LIINDPAFGQR
-451 VILIEPE
+451 VILIESE

-498 KLLLDKT
+498 KLLMDKT
-505 KQKSPI
+505 RQKYPS
-511 VVEEVTKL
+511 VVDEVTKL

-533 LRENVSIRNFPAIL
+533 LRENVSIRNLPAIL
-547 ETMADYGHRV
+547 ETLADYGQRV

-567 RQRIA
+567 RQRLA

-598 VRGNITID
+598 LRGNITID
-606 ERDGRVLAID
+606 DRDGRVLAID
-616 PHYRERLRGV
+616 PHYRERLRAV
-626 LLEAYN
+626 LLNAYN
-632 KMQSEGKFPLFVCG
+632 QMQNEGKFPLFVCG

-656 ISREISTR
+656 VSREISTR
-664 SFAVVA
+664 SFAVIA
-670 YEEIPRDAKFIEMTK
+670 YEEIPRDARFVEMAK

>member
-9 DIMLGVAVIAVVAM
+9 DIMLGVAVVAVVAM
-23 LIVPLPAMLL
+23 LIVPLPTMLL

-77 NVSSTRLILA
+77 NVSTTRQILS
-87 KGPAFEGQLIRAFG
+87 KGPAFDGQLVRAFG
-101 EFVVGNNYVIGF
+101 EFVAGNNYVIGF

-164 EEGRRRNE
+164 EEGRKRNE

-218 ESFSTALKTYTLL
+218 ESFQTALKTYTLL

-262 LTNELSTQMFQNSRA
+262 LTSELSTQMFQNSRA
-277 LYITAGALFTASLV
+277 LYITAGALFVASLV
-291 PGFPKFSLWLISA
+291 PGFPKLSLWVISG
-304 FLGFLAYNMRQQK
+304 FLGFLAYNMREQK
-317 KADAEK
+317 KAESQK
-323 QEAIQEQGKVGS
+323 QEAISEQQKIGS

-403 LILIG
+403 VILIG
-408 GIEVARTKVYP
+408 GIEVARTKVFP
-419 EYLGALTNPNVRE
+419 EYLGALSNPNIRE
-432 EIKPASPD
+432 ELKPASPD
-440 LVVNDPAFGQK
+440 MVVNDPAFGQK
-451 VILIEPE
+451 VILIDPE

-505 KQKSPI
+505 KQKYPS
-511 VVEEVTKL
+511 VVEEVNKL
-519 FPNPGVL
+519 FPNPGIL

-533 LRENVSIRNFPAIL
+533 LRENVSIRNLPAIL
-547 ETMADYGHRV
+547 ETMADYGQRV

-567 RQRIA
+567 RQRLA

-584 AIYAAVIDPQIEYD
+584 TIFAAVIDPQIEYD

-616 PHYRERLRGV
+616 PHYRERLRAV
-626 LLEAYN
+626 LVQAYN
-632 KMQSEGKFPLFVCG
+632 TMQTEGKFPLFVCG
-646 SEIRSSIAEI
+646 SEIRSSISEI

-670 YEEIPRDAKFIEMTK
+670 YEEIPRDAKFVEMTK
-685 VILEPSEVNA
+685 VILEQSEVNA

>member
-23 LIVPLPAMLL
+23 LIVPLPTMLL
-33 DFLLGISIMI
+33 DFLLAISIMV

-64 TLLLVSTVYRLAL
+64 TLLLVSTVFRLAL
-77 NVSSTRLILA
+77 NVSTTRQILA
-87 KGPAFEGQLIRAFG
+87 KGPAFDGQLVRAFG
-101 EFVVGNNYVIGF
+101 EFVAGNNYVIGF

-164 EEGRRRNE
+164 EEGRKRNE

-210 IIGMVMRG
+210 IIGMVMRN
-218 ESFSTALKTYTLL
+218 ENFQTALKTYTLL

-262 LTNELSTQMFQNSRA
+262 LTSELSTQMFQNSRA
-277 LYITAGALFTASLV
+277 LYITAGALFVASLV
-291 PGFPKFSLWLISA
+291 PGFPKISLWVISG
-304 FLGFLAYNMRQQK
+304 FLGFLAYNMREQK
-317 KADAEK
+317 KAESQK
-323 QEAIQEQGKVGS
+323 QEAIQEQAKVGS

-349 IEIGF
+349 IEIGY

-376 QKMASDLGMIVPP
+376 QKMAADLGMIVPP

-403 LILIG
+403 VILIG

-419 EYLGALTNPNVRE
+419 EYLGALSNPNVRE

-440 LVVNDPAFGQK
+440 LVINDPAFGQR
-451 VILIEPE
+451 VILIESE

-505 KQKSPI
+505 KQKYPS
-511 VVEEVTKL
+511 VVDEVNKL

-526 LTILHNL
+526 LAILHNL
-533 LRENVSIRNFPAIL
+533 LRENVSIRNLPAIL
-547 ETMADYGHRV
+547 ETLADYGQRV

-567 RQRIA
+567 RQRLA

-584 AIYAAVIDPQIEYD
+584 AIYAAAIDPQIEYD
-598 VRGNITID
+598 VRGNITVD
-606 ERDGRVLAID
+606 DRDGRVLAID
-616 PHYRERLRGV
+616 PHYRERLRAV
-626 LLEAYN
+626 LLNAYN
-632 KMQSEGKFPLFVCG
+632 QMQNEGKFPLFVCG

-664 SFAVVA
+664 SFAVIA
-670 YEEIPRDAKFIEMTK
+670 YEEIPRDARFVEMAK
-685 VILEPSEVNA
+685 VILEASEVNA

>member
-9 DIMLGVAVIAVVAM
+9 DIMLGIAVIAVVAM
-23 LIVPLPAMLL
+23 LIIPLPAMLL
-33 DFLLGISIMI
+33 DFLLAVSIMI

-87 KGPAFEGQLIRAFG
+87 KGPAFEGKLIRAFG

-200 ITAVNIVGGL
+200 ITAINIIGGL
-210 IIGMVMRG
+210 IIGMAMRG
-218 ESFSTALKTYTLL
+218 ENLATALKTYTLL

-256 AGAKNN
+256 AGAKND
-262 LTNELSTQMFQNSRA
+262 LTTELSVQMFQNSRA
-277 LYITAGALFTASLV
+277 LYITAGALFAASLV
-291 PGFPKFSLWLISA
+291 PGFPKISLWVISL

-317 KADAEK
+317 KAESQK
-323 QEAIQEQGKVGS
+323 QEAIQEQQKVGS

-354 NLVPLLD
+354 NLVALLD

-403 LILIG
+403 VILIG

-419 EYLGALTNPNVRE
+419 EYLGALSNPNVRE
-432 EIKPASPD
+432 EIKAVSPE
-440 LVVNDPAFGQK
+440 LVVTDPAFGQR
-451 VILIEPE
+451 VILIDPE

-473 STMMITHLQ
+473 STMIITHLQ

-498 KLLLDKT
+498 KLLLDK
-505 KQKSPI
+505 
-511 VVEEVTKL
+511 
-519 FPNPGVL
+519 
-526 LTILHNL
+526 
-533 LRENVSIRNFPAIL
+533 
-547 ETMADYGHRV
+547 
-557 QNPELLTDIV
+557 
-567 RQRIA
+567 
-572 RQIVAPY
+572 
-579 QDKNK
+579 
-584 AIYAAVIDPQIEYD
+584 
-598 VRGNITID
+598 
-606 ERDGRVLAID
+606 
-616 PHYRERLRGV
+616 
-626 LLEAYN
+626 
-632 KMQSEGKFPLFVCG
+632 
-646 SEIRSSIAEI
+646 
-656 ISREISTR
+656 
-664 SFAVVA
+664 
-670 YEEIPRDAKFIEMTK
+670 
-685 VILEPSEVNA
+685 

>member
-23 LIVPLPAMLL
+23 LIVPLPALLL
-33 DFLLGISIMI
+33 DFLLAISIMI

-50 AMFNREIADFSVFP
+50 AMFNREISEFSVFP
-64 TLLLVSTVYRLAL
+64 TLLLVTTVYRLAL

-101 EFVVGNNYVIGF
+101 EFVVGGNYVIGF

-149 QMAIEADITSGRVTE
+149 QMALEADMTSGRVTE
-164 EEGRRRNE
+164 EEGTRRKE
-172 NLRREVDFYG
+172 ALQREVDFYG

-200 ITAVNIVGGL
+200 ITAINVIGGL
-210 IIGMVMRG
+210 IIGMAMRG
-218 ESFSTALKTYTLL
+218 ESLQTALKTYTLL

-241 PSLLITTATGMVVTR
+241 PSLLITVATGMVVTR

-262 LTNELSTQMFQNSRA
+262 LTTELSSQMFQNARA
-277 LYITAGALFTASLV
+277 LYITAGALFVASLV
-291 PGFPKFSLWLISA
+291 PGFPKLSLWVISL

-317 KADAEK
+317 MAESQK
-323 QEAIQEQGKVGS
+323 QEAIQEQQKVGS

-376 QKMASDLGMIVPP
+376 QKMAADLGMIVPP

-403 LILIG
+403 VILIG

-432 EIKPASPD
+432 EIQPTSAD
-440 LVVNDPAFGQK
+440 MVVNDPAFGQR
-451 VILIEPE
+451 VVLIDPE
-458 KKREAEEKGYIVIDA
+458 KKREAEEKGYVVIDA

-505 KQKSPI
+505 KQKYPS
-511 VVEEVTKL
+511 VVDEVTKL

-526 LTILHNL
+526 LSILHNL
-533 LRENVSIRNFPAIL
+533 LRENVSIRNLPAIL
-547 ETMADYGHRV
+547 ETLADYGGRV
-557 QNPELLTDIV
+557 NNAELLTDMV
-567 RQRIA
+567 RQRLA

-584 AIYAAVIDPQIEYD
+584 AIFAAVIDPQIEYD
-598 VRGNITID
+598 VRGSITID
-606 ERDGRVLAID
+606 DRDGRILAID
-616 PHYRERLRGV
+616 PHYRERLRSV
-626 LLEAYN
+626 LLNAYN
-632 KMQSEGKFPLFVCG
+632 TMQTQGRFPLFVCG
-646 SEIRSSIAEI
+646 SEVRSSIAEI
-656 ISREISTR
+656 ISRETSTR
-664 SFAVVA
+664 SFAVIA
-670 YEEIPRDAKFIEMTK
+670 YEEIPRDAKFFELTK
-685 VILEPSEVNA
+685 VILDTSEVNA

>member
-9 DIMLGVAVIAVVAM
+9 DIMLGIAVIAVVAM
-23 LIVPLPAMLL
+23 LIIPLPAMLL
-33 DFLLGISIMI
+33 DFLLAVSIMI

-87 KGPAFEGQLIRAFG
+87 KGPAFEGKLIRAFG

-200 ITAVNIVGGL
+200 ITAINIIGGL
-210 IIGMVMRG
+210 IIGMAMRG
-218 ESFSTALKTYTLL
+218 ENLATALKTYTLL

-256 AGAKNN
+256 AGAKND
-262 LTNELSTQMFQNSRA
+262 LTTELSVQMFQNSRA
-277 LYITAGALFTASLV
+277 LYITAGALFAASLV
-291 PGFPKFSLWLISA
+291 PGFPKISLWVISL

-317 KADAEK
+317 KAESQK
-323 QEAIQEQGKVGS
+323 QEAIQEQQKVGS

-354 NLVPLLD
+354 NLVALLD

-403 LILIG
+403 VILIG

-419 EYLGALTNPNVRE
+419 EYLGALSNPNVRE
-432 EIKPASPD
+432 EIKAVSPE
-440 LVVNDPAFGQK
+440 LVVTDPAFGQR
-451 VILIEPE
+451 VILIDPE

-473 STMMITHLQ
+473 STMIITHLQ

-505 KQKSPI
+505 RQKYPS
-511 VVEEVTKL
+511 VVDEVGKL

-533 LRENVSIRNFPAIL
+533 LRENVSIRNLPAIL
-547 ETMADYGHRV
+547 ETLADYGQRV

-567 RQRIA
+567 RQRLA

-584 AIYAAVIDPQIEYD
+584 ALFAAVIDPQIEYD

-606 ERDGRVLAID
+606 ERDGRVLALD
-616 PHYRERLRGV
+616 THYRERLRAA
-626 LLEAYN
+626 LLNAYN
-632 KMQSEGKFPLFVCG
+632 AMQNGGKFPVFVCG
-646 SEIRSSIAEI
+646 SEIRSAIAEI

-664 SFAVVA
+664 SFAVIA
-670 YEEIPRDAKFIEMTK
+670 YEEIPRDIRFVELTK
-685 VILEPSEVNA
+685 VIMEESEVNA

>member
-9 DIMLGVAVIAVVAM
+9 DIMLGVAVVAVVAM
-23 LIVPLPAMLL
+23 LIVPLPTMLL

-77 NVSSTRLILA
+77 NVSTTRQILA
-87 KGPAFEGQLIRAFG
+87 KGPAFDGQLVRAFG
-101 EFVVGNNYVIGF
+101 EFVAGNNYVIGF

-164 EEGRRRNE
+164 EEGRKRNE

-200 ITAVNIVGGL
+200 ITAVNIIGGL

-218 ESFSTALKTYTLL
+218 ENFQTALKTYTLL

-277 LYITAGALFTASLV
+277 LYITAGALFVASLV
-291 PGFPKFSLWLISA
+291 PGFPKISLWVISG
-304 FLGFLAYNMRQQK
+304 FLGFLAYNMREQK
-317 KADAEK
+317 KAESQK
-323 QEAIQEQGKVGS
+323 QEAIQEQQKIGS

-403 LILIG
+403 VILIG

-419 EYLGALTNPNVRE
+419 EYLGALSNPNIRE
-432 EIKPASPD
+432 ELKPSSPD

-451 VILIEPE
+451 VILIDPE
-458 KKREAEEKGYIVIDA
+458 KKRDAEERGYIVIDA

-505 KQKSPI
+505 KQKYPS
-511 VVEEVTKL
+511 VVDEVMKL
-519 FPNPGVL
+519 FPNPGIL

-533 LRENVSIRNFPAIL
+533 LRENVSIRNLPAIL
-547 ETMADYGHRV
+547 ETMADYGQRV

-567 RQRIA
+567 RQRLA

-584 AIYAAVIDPQIEYD
+584 TIYAAVIDPQIEYD
-598 VRGNITID
+598 VRGNITVD

-616 PHYRERLRGV
+616 PHYRERLRSV
-626 LLEAYN
+626 LIQAYN
-632 KMQSEGKFPLFVCG
+632 TMQTEGKFPLFVCG

-670 YEEIPRDAKFIEMTK
+670 YEEIPRDAKFVEMTK
-685 VILEPSEVNA
+685 VILEQSEVNA

>member
-1 MKKWYQQG
+1 MKKWYEQG

-33 DFLLGISIMI
+33 DFLLAVSIMI
-43 SIVALLT
+43 SIIALLT

-101 EFVVGNNYVIGF
+101 EFVVGGNYVIGF

-149 QMAIEADITSGRVTE
+149 QMAIEADMTSGRVTE

-200 ITAVNIVGGL
+200 ITAINVIGGL
-210 IIGMVMRG
+210 IIGMAMRG
-218 ESFSTALKTYTLL
+218 ESLQVALKTYTLL

-241 PSLLITTATGMVVTR
+241 PSLLITVATGMVVTR
-256 AGAKNN
+256 AGAKND
-262 LTNELSTQMFQNSRA
+262 LTSELSSQMFQNARA
-277 LYITAGALFTASLV
+277 LYITAGALFIASLV
-291 PGFPKFSLWLISA
+291 PGFPKLSLWVISL

-317 KADAEK
+317 MAESQK
-323 QEAIQEQGKVGS
+323 QDAIQEQQKVGS

-376 QKMASDLGMIVPP
+376 QKMAADLGMIVPP

-432 EIKPASPD
+432 ELVPASAD
-440 LVVNDPAFGQK
+440 LVVTDPAFGQR
-451 VILIEPE
+451 VILIDPE
-458 KKREAEEKGYIVIDA
+458 KKRDAEEKGYVVIDA

-505 KQKSPI
+505 RQKYPS
-511 VVEEVTKL
+511 VVDEVSKI
-519 FPNPGVL
+519 FPNPGIL

-533 LRENVSIRNFPAIL
+533 LRENVSIRNLPAIL
-547 ETMADYGHRV
+547 ETLADYGARV
-557 QNPELLTDIV
+557 NNPELLTDIV
-567 RQRIA
+567 RQRLA
-572 RQIVAPY
+572 RQIVSPY

-584 AIYAAVIDPQIEYD
+584 AIFAAVIDPQIEYD

-606 ERDGRVLAID
+606 DRDGRVLAID
-616 PHYRERLRGV
+616 PHYRERLRSV
-626 LLEAYN
+626 LVAAYN
-632 KMQSEGKFPLFVCG
+632 TMQNQGKFPLFVCG
-646 SEIRSSIAEI
+646 SEVRSSIAEI
-656 ISREISTR
+656 LSREISTR
-664 SFAVVA
+664 SFAVIA
-670 YEEIPRDAKFIEMTK
+670 YEEIPRDAKFIELTK